1 MKKMILGLTMIF
13 IMAGTVSAQ
22 KKFASWQDSIA
33 YEASLSEIW
42 TPVPKAVMPGNFIS
56 EPPSDAII
64 LYNGKDLSAFHGR
77 NGKKIGWILEP
88 DGALTDVKGAGD
100 IITNE
105 SFGDCQ
111 LHLEF
116 RTPSVVKGA
125 GQSRGNS
132 GVFLMERY
140 EIQILD
146 SYQNPTYVNGQ
157 AAAVYKQHI
166 PLVNASRPPGN
177 WQAYDIIFTA
187 PRFNA
192 DGTLLSPARVTLLHN
207 GVLVQN
213 NVSLIGPTDW
223 VIKPVY
229 KKHADKLPLF
239 FQDHGD
245 DGNPISLRNIW
256 IRPL

>member
-1 MKKMILGLTMIF
+1 MKTITISLFMMMFLS
-13 IMAGTVSAQ
+13 GTINAQ
-22 KKFASWQDSIA
+22 SKFKSRQDSIA
-33 YEASLSEIW
+33 YEASLLEVWS
-42 TPVPKAVMPGNFIS
+42 PVPKPVMPGKFIS

-64 LYNGKDLSAFHGR
+64 LFNGKDLNAFHGR
-77 NGKKIGWILEP
+77 NGKKIGWILNE
-88 DGALTDVKGAGD
+88 DGSLTDVKGAGD
-100 IITNE
+100 IVTNE

-111 LHLEF
+111 LHVEF
-116 RTPSVVKGA
+116 KTPSEVKGA

-132 GVFLMERY
+132 GVFLMELY

-146 SYQNPTYVNGQ
+146 SYENPTYVNGQ

-187 PRFNA
+187 PRFKE
-192 DGTLLSPARVTLLHN
+192 DGGLLSPARVTVLHN

-213 NVSLIGPTDW
+213 NVTLTGPTDW

-229 KKHADKLPLF
+229 KKHADKLPLY

>member
-77 NGKKIGWILEP
+77 NGKKIGWVLEP

>member
-13 IMAGTVSAQ
+13 IMAGTVGAQ
-22 KKFASWQDSIA
+22 KKIASWQDSNA

>member
-1 MKKMILGLTMIF
+1 MKKITICLALF
-13 IMAGTVSAQ
+13 VLVSGTLNAQ
-22 KKFASWQDSIA
+22 AKFKSRQDSIA
-33 YEASLSEIW
+33 YEASLLEIW
-42 TPVPKAVMPGNFIS
+42 SPVPKAVMPGNFIS
-56 EPPSDAII
+56 EPPSDAIV
-64 LYNGKDLSAFHGR
+64 LYNGKDLNAFHGR
-77 NGKKIGWILEP
+77 NGKKIGWIMEA

-100 IITNE
+100 IVTNQ

-111 LHLEF
+111 LHVEF
-116 RTPSVVKGA
+116 RTPSTVKGA

-132 GVFLMERY
+132 GVFLMELY

-146 SYQNPTYVNGQ
+146 SYENPTYVNGQ

-187 PRFNA
+187 PRFNE
-192 DGTLLSPARVTLLHN
+192 DGTLLSAARVTLLHN

-213 NVSLIGPTDW
+213 NVSLTGPTDW

-229 KKHADKLPLF
+229 KKHADKLPLY

>member
-77 NGKKIGWILEP
+77 NGKKIGWVLEP

-132 GVFLMERY
+132 GVFLMEQY